1 MKGTEQEMSALLWNI
16 AAQFRE
22 ELSELHLAERKL
34 TPPERRK
41 ASPQVDRSAACADQ
55 SFLRM
60 TRLAQN
66 LEICA
71 SLMRGEAFERENC
84 DIVKLV
90 SEICEESGD
99 LAEYL
104 RLDLRFFCG
113 EAAHICS
120 IRKEYIRQ
128 LCYHLLSN
136 AMKSA
141 PSGGYVRVSLL
152 FPRNAGKI
160 ALSVEDNGCGI
171 APDRLPSLFDFR
183 QNAAGQ
189 ARPHGV
195 GLGLPICK
203 GIAEGHGGSITVES
217 ELGKGSKFIVTL
229 PDETQKTVKFRQPD
243 FFAPQGGIHPSLIG
257 LSDALP
263 WEAFRIENQL

>member
-22 ELSELHLAERKL
+22 ELSELHLSERKL
-34 TPPERRK
+34 AAPERRK
-41 ASPQVDRSAACADQ
+41 ASPRMDKSAAYIDQ

-66 LEICA
+66 IETCA
-71 SLMRGEAFERENC
+71 ALMRGEAFERENC
-84 DIVKLV
+84 DIVGLV
-90 SEICEESGD
+90 SEVCEESAD

-104 RLDLRFFCG
+104 GVDLRFFCG
-113 EAAHICS
+113 EAAHVCS

-141 PSGGYVRVSLL
+141 SSGGCVRVRLL
-152 FPRNAGKI
+152 FPRNPSRI
-160 ALSVEDNGCGI
+160 SLSVEDDGCGI
-171 APDRLPSLFDFR
+171 APDKLSALFDLR
-183 QNAAGQ
+183 PETGG
-189 ARPHGV
+189 PHGV

-203 GIAEGHGGSITVES
+203 GIAEGHGGSITAES
-217 ELGKGSKFIVTL
+217 TLGKGSKFTVTL
-229 PDETQKTVKFRQPD
+229 PDETQKIVKFRQPD